1 MSTPTIQNA
10 AFIAAIVIISAVFFW
25 LLLPFYGAI
34 LWAVILAL
42 LFYPMHRRLTVWL
55 RGRKSVASALSVLIC
70 VLVVVVPAIIMLAT
84 TLSAEV
90 ASLYRRIRESNLSLA
105 DLVAQAQS
113 VLPDYVNNALNS
125 LNLGNPRE
133 IHESLMALLAST
145 SQTLATKAVDLGQST
160 LQFLVSLAIM
170 LYLLFFL
177 FRDGRQLAQTLR
189 DAIPLERR
197 RTDHIAKK
205 FTSVVKATM
214 RGNIVIA
221 IVQGGLGGLTF
232 WLLGLEAP
240 LLWGVVMAVLSLSPA
255 VGAFLVWGP
264 FALYLL
270 FTGDITKGIILILV
284 GALVIST
291 IDNVLR
297 PILVGR
303 ETRLPDY
310 VVLISTLGGL
320 SLFGANGFVL
330 GPLVAAL
337 FIAVW
342 SLFTDDRLVKTNNE
356 TTPS

>member
-55 RGRKSVASALSVLIC
+55 HGRKSLASAFSVLIC
-70 VLVVVVPAIIMLAT
+70 VLVVVVPAIIMLA

-133 IHESLMALLAST
+133 IQESLMALLANT
-145 SQTLATKAVDLGQST
+145 SQTLATKAMDFGQST

-177 FRDGRQLAQTLR
+177 FRDGQQLAQTLR

-197 RTDHIAKK
+197 RTEHIAKK
-205 FTSVVKATM
+205 FTSVVKATV

-221 IVQGGLGGLTF
+221 IVQGGLGGLTL

-240 LLWGVVMAVLSLSPA
+240 LLWGVVMAVLSLLPA

-270 FTGDITKGIILILV
+270 FSGDVTKGIILILV

-342 SLFTDDRLVKTNNE
+342 SLFTEDRLAASNSQ
-356 TTPS
+356 PPLS